1 MVLLKRF
8 LPCIYLLCSS
18 AQAISQTSSNQKL
31 LNVNPGMAMRL
42 EEKTFEAFKRA
53 MVDFLPHFIN
63 YDVEFPTS
71 YSYKFSLFFDWLSM
85 TFNWRDI
92 KYDELKF
99 DIKDIKLQFLEN
111 RGH

>member
-1 MVLLKRF
+1 MVVKRIIF
-8 LPCIYLLCSS
+8 LALSTVQS
-18 AQAISQTSSNQKL
+18 VSFVKKM
-31 LNVNPGMAMRL
+31 NPGMAMRL

-71 YSYKFSLFFDWLSM
+71 YSYKFSLFFDWLNM

-99 DIKDIKLQFLEN
+99 DIKGIKL
-111 RGH
+111 